1 VNIPIISLEVQGMRH
16 TMKLALMEHAALL
29 DKSIQQAVED
39 YCTEG
44 NIHAIV
50 RREANLQ
57 LDAALKEEVKR
68 FFDWSGQGRAAVRE
82 AVMEALNE
90 RYPLNREGE

>member
-1 VNIPIISLEVQGMRH
+1 MNIPIISLEVQGMKH

-29 DKSIQQAVED
+29 DKSIQKAVED

-44 NIHAIV
+44 NINAIV
-50 RREANLQ
+50 RREAQLQ

-82 AVMEALNE
+82 AVMEALHE
-90 RYPLNREGE
+90 RYPVKREGE

>member
-1 VNIPIISLEVQGMRH
+1 MNIPIISLEVQGMKH

-44 NIHAIV
+44 NIDAIV
-50 RREANLQ
+50 RREARLQ

-90 RYPLNREGE
+90 RYPIVRDGE

>member
-1 VNIPIISLEVQGMRH
+1 MNIPIISLEVQGMKH

-44 NIHAIV
+44 NIQAIV
-50 RREANLQ
+50 QREARLQ

-90 RYPLNREGE
+90 RYPLKREGE

>member
-1 VNIPIISLEVQGMRH
+1 MNIPIISLEVQGMKH

-44 NIHAIV
+44 NIQAIV
-50 RREANLQ
+50 QREARLQ
-57 LDAALKEEVKR
+57 LDAALKEEVRR

-90 RYPLNREGE
+90 RYPLKREGE

>member
-1 VNIPIISLEVQGMRH
+1 MNIPIISLEVQGMKR

-44 NIHAIV
+44 NIQAIV
-50 RREANLQ
+50 QREARLQ
-57 LDAALKEEVKR
+57 LDAALKEEVRR

-90 RYPLNREGE
+90 RYPLKREGE